1 MSKEL
6 FRSMVREGLMTL
18 GRVGVRAVAQAGDSL
33 LRDLGDVAETVSK
46 KTKKA
51 RRKIADIPRERYAD
65 EEE

>member
-1 MSKEL
+1 
-6 FRSMVREGLMTL
+6 MTL